1 MKLFSSVPNPFVS
14 DCATLYNS
22 CIKSITA
29 LQSNKYFGSKILFG
43 KKMAHRACASGDAP
57 YQPEGIFQLIDKLEK
72 IPDQLV
78 QE

>member
-29 LQSNKYFGSKILFG
+29 LQSNKYFGSKILFCE
-43 KKMAHRACASGDAP
+43 KMAHGAGASGDVP
-57 YQPEGIFQLIDKLEK
+57 DHPEGIFQLIDKLEN
-72 IPDQLV
+72 ILDQIV